1 MGTYTKHITIRTP
14 NMILQ
19 LFTLCLFFVI
29 NSSGSP
35 AYLSQNGTKQ
45 DPGTVL
51 QPGSLKQ
58 ASHGAVLVGGWEGG
72 VESYPCS
79 VSVPELPTLLRS
91 PASTVLDG
99 RMHVCGGWNIDHEFY
114 DECLVLDQYG
124 TAWEPASSM
133 NVARNEHGLDAV
145 GENLVATGGYG
156 EERFLDTVEVFN
168 GDVWELSEHK
178 MEPSRCCHCS
188 VAISDTEV
196 IVIGGQT
203 FAKPGS
209 FLLEKVGNIDKFEVG
224 KGWTNLG
231 EIYPARFGHA
241 CVKMGNEIVISGGSV
256 NNNTVEA
263 MDLDTMEFRRLPDT
277 IQKRW
282 DHTMELIDDELW
294 VFGGM
299 WTENLYSGERFNG
312 IDWNLEELSQPHQDS
327 SSAVLPCQ

>member
-91 PASTVLDG
+91 
-99 RMHVCGGWNIDHEFY
+99 
-114 DECLVLDQYG
+114 
-124 TAWEPASSM
+124 PASSM

-231 EIYPARFGHA
+231 EISPARFGHA